1 MLVVVVVES
10 LALAL
15 GLGLV
20 FILLSMM
27 VRGWMGIWIK
37 LKAGE
42 EVWVVLDEKMWEEW
56 GGGYSWTGGIGG
68 LVWGRREGDG
78 LDCVVRDSRPDQA
91 H

>member
-1 MLVVVVVES
+1 
-10 LALAL
+10 
-15 GLGLV
+15 
-20 FILLSMM
+20 
-27 VRGWMGIWIK
+27 MGIWIK

-78 LDCVVRDSRPDQA
+78 LDCVVRDS
-91 H
+91 